1 MSKHYHGTIDRETQI
16 GIGHYTSAPPRRS
29 FNIYGAAEYCSC
41 RCSAIEEAIRDGR
54 LRARRLGRG
63 FVITREDLD
72 AFLDLLPAVEPHTP
86 PSILVRRAAR
96 AVSNQRCEQMNES
109 AMRTSD
115 IRTATSRTR

>member
-1 MSKHYHGTIDRETQI
+1 MDSAIQLDTQQ
-16 GIGHYTSAPPRRS
+16 YTSRPPRRA

-72 AFLDLLPAVEPHTP
+72 AFIDVLPAVEPHIP
-86 PSILVRRAAR
+86 PSIAARRAGR
-96 AVSNQRCEQMNES
+96 AVNAPVPAAKKRGVL
-109 AMRTSD
+109 
-115 IRTATSRTR
+115 